1 MKIYFK
7 ILFLFLFSLKLS
19 AQESIW
25 KKKNASFHQKIIKE
39 NSDEILKNNDSLNL
53 AIYTF
58 QRNEKIDTTK
68 FQMMPV
74 KTSFENLKL
83 KLEKS
88 NLELKKNSE
97 YLLKYETSENTEY
110 KYSFYLD
117 ENIKQEQVKKLI
129 YYLKYN
135 YQIDK
140 IKYIS
145 KHDATK
151 IAAETLGVNSKD
163 LFQDDVFPASIEIE
177 SKIKINS
184 KNIQNK
190 YPQLITDTLNDDL
203 DVEILIIKVTT

>member
-7 ILFLFLFSLKLS
+7 ILFLFLFSFKLS
-19 AQESIW
+19 AQESGW
-25 KKKNASFHQKIIKE
+25 KKNSTSFHQKIIKE
-39 NSDEILKNNDSLNL
+39 NSDEILKNNDSLKL
-53 AIYTF
+53 TIYTF

-68 FQMMPV
+68 LKMTPI

-97 YLLKYETSENTEY
+97 YLLKYETPKKTKY

-117 ENIKQEQVKKLI
+117 ENIKQEQIKKLI
-129 YYLKYN
+129 SYLKSN
-135 YQIDK
+135 YKIDK
-140 IKYIS
+140 IEYVS
-145 KHDATK
+145 KQDATK

-163 LFQDDVFPASIEIE
+163 LFQVDVFPASIEIE
-177 SKIKINS
+177 SKMKIDS

-203 DVEILIIKVTT
+203 DLDILIIKVTT